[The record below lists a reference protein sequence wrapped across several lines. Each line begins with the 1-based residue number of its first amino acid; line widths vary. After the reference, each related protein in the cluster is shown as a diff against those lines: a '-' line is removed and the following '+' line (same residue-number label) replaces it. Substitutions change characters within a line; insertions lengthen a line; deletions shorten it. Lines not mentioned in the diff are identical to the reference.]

1 MANMRKFVRFMI
13 PIVIAVVLGPLIGGL
28 AICLL
33 VVVTDTLDHTVSL
46 PIADLFSMFGV
57 YIIIAYLSGGVVAL
71 AAGILVSMWML
82 WRPPSAIVVIA
93 AAAIATAG
101 YLGIG
106 ALGFLSFAD
115 YSNVRD
121 NFLFALVLAV
131 IAAAGC
137 WLLTSRFVKTL

>member
-1 MANMRKFVRFMI
+1 MTRLVRFMI
-13 PIVIAVVLGPLIGGL
+13 PIVIAVVLGPLIAGL
-28 AICLL
+28 EICLL
-33 VVVTDTLDHTVSL
+33 AIGATLDQTVST

-57 YIIIAYLSGGVVAL
+57 YILIAYLSGSVVAL

-82 WRPPSAIVVIA
+82 WRPPNAIVVIA

-101 YLGIG
+101 YLGVG

-115 YSNVRD
+115 YSNVRS

-137 WLLTSRFVKTL
+137 WLLTSRFVRAL